1 MTPRHLGKVL
11 LEKWRIVVL
20 STALALAL
28 AILGLILTT
37 PIYKSTATVVA
48 GVRAPET
55 IGPQSVAE
63 QLSADYLL
71 TQEDILKSDR
81 VARQVVTDTGLANAP
96 DAIAQYGWMP
106 KDGALPDFIAGNLRN
121 ALVVDS
127 SVTNSRVMEI
137 SFLSGNPQFAA
148 AMANAFANAF
158 IDVNVQ
164 LQADPARRTVASY
177 TRQLDELSGKLH
189 EMQAQLVA
197 KEGAL
202 DIVAGKGEADPDSAR
217 LNALSAQLAAAQ
229 AQSASAASRA
239 DAGALPDT
247 MASGVVQAL
256 QTEIARLEAQRGQ
269 LSATAGPNNPDYRQ
283 LVAQIAA
290 LRGQLSSQEA
300 LIRKSAAA
308 TAAQARAMQTGLSGA
323 VATQRGRVTKVRAA
337 QSEVSVMQQDI
348 VNLQASYDQIA
359 QRRAQLQVLDNTG
372 QTNISLLSAATP
384 SEIPVLPR
392 KLTTLAVA
400 LVVGFAAGV
409 LLALTIEFFD
419 RRIRFSSEIE
429 SWLGIPDL
437 GAIRISPPQ
446 PMRLP
451 RMVAGLLPNMRIG

>member
-1 MTPRHLGKVL
+1 MTPKHLGKVL
-11 LEKWRIVVL
+11 LEKWRIIAL
-20 STALALAL
+20 CIALAMAL
-28 AILGLILTT
+28 AVLDLVVTT
-37 PIYKSTATVVA
+37 PVYKSTATVVA

-63 QLSADYLL
+63 QLSSDYLL

-96 DAIAQYGWMP
+96 GVIQQYGWEP
-106 KDGALPDFIAGNLRN
+106 TDGALPDFIASKLRN
-121 ALVVDS
+121 GLLVDS

-177 TRQLDELSGKLH
+177 TRQLDALSGKLH

-197 KEGAL
+197 KEGTL
-202 DIVAGKGEADPDSAR
+202 DIVAGKGENDPDSAR

-229 AQSASAASRA
+229 AQSAAASA
-239 DAGALPDT
+239 HAGAGALPDT
-247 MASGVVQAL
+247 MASGVVQGL
-256 QTEIARLEAQRGQ
+256 QTEIARLEAQRSQ
-269 LSATAGPNNPDYRQ
+269 MSATAGPNNPDYRQ
-283 LVAQIAA
+283 LVAQIAG

-308 TAAQARAMQTGLSGA
+308 AAAQAQAMQSGLNGA
-323 VATQRGRVTKVRAA
+323 VTAQRGRVTKVRAA

-348 VNLQASYDQIA
+348 ANLQASYDQIA

-372 QTNISLLSAATP
+372 QTNLSLLSPATP
-384 SEIPVLPR
+384 SDTPVLPR
-392 KLTTLAVA
+392 RLLTLALALMTGVVA
-400 LVVGFAAGV
+400 GI
-409 LLALTIEFFD
+409 LLTLTIEFFD

-437 GAIRISPPQ
+437 GAIRISPPR

-451 RMVAGLLPNMRIG
+451 RMVTGLLPNTRAQ

>member
-1 MTPRHLGKVL
+1 MTPKHLVKVL
-11 LEKWRIVVL
+11 FEKWRIVALTTALGVALAVL
-20 STALALAL
+20 SLVVTA
-28 AILGLILTT
+28 
-37 PIYKSTATVVA
+37 PVYKSTATVVA

-81 VARQVVTDTGLANAP
+81 VARQVVADTGLANAP
-96 DAIAQYGWMP
+96 DAIRQYGWTP
-106 KDGALPDFIAGNLRN
+106 KDGALADFIAAQLRR

-137 SFLSGNPQFAA
+137 SFLSGSPQFAA

-177 TRQLDELSGKLH
+177 TRQLDELSRTLH
-189 EMQAQLVA
+189 RMQAQLVA

-202 DIVAGKGEADPDSAR
+202 DIVASKGEADPDSAR

-229 AQSASAASRA
+229 AQSASATARA
-239 DAGALPDT
+239 GGGALPDT
-247 MASGVVQAL
+247 LSSGVVQGL
-256 QTEIARLEAQRGQ
+256 QTEIARLEAQRSLLGA
-269 LSATAGPNNPDYRQ
+269 SAGPNNPDYRQ
-283 LVAQIAA
+283 LVAQIAG
-290 LRGQLSSQEA
+290 LRGQLAGQEA
-300 LIRKSAAA
+300 LIRKAAA
-308 TAAQARAMQTGLSGA
+308 ASAAQARMAQSGLSGA
-323 VATQRGRVTKVRAA
+323 VAEQRGRVTKVRAA

-348 VNLQASYDQIA
+348 ANLQASYDQIA

-372 QTNISLLSAATP
+372 QTNISLLSPATP
-384 SEIPVLPR
+384 SDAPVLPR
-392 KLTTLAVA
+392 RLTTLVIA
-400 LVVGFAAGV
+400 LVAGLLAGV

-419 RRIRFSSEIE
+419 RRIRFSGEIE

-437 GAIRISPPQ
+437 GTIRISPPQ
-446 PMRLP
+446 PLRLP
-451 RMVAGLLPNMRIG
+451 RMLAGLLPNMRVE

>member
-1 MTPRHLGKVL
+1 MTPKHLGKVL
-11 LEKWRIVVL
+11 LEKWRIIAL
-20 STALALAL
+20 CTALALAL
-28 AILGLILTT
+28 AVLDLVVTT
-37 PIYKSTATVVA
+37 PVYKSTATVVA

-55 IGPQSVAE
+55 IGPQSVAD
-63 QLSADYLL
+63 QLSSDYLL

-96 DAIAQYGWMP
+96 GVIQQYGWEP
-106 KDGALPDFIAGNLRN
+106 KDGALPDFIASNLRN
-121 ALVVDS
+121 GLIVNS

-137 SFLSGNPQFAA
+137 GFLSGDPQFAA
-148 AMANAFANAF
+148 TMANAFANAF

-177 TRQLDELSGKLH
+177 TRQLDVLSRKLH
-189 EMQAQLVA
+189 QMQAQLVA
-197 KEGAL
+197 REGTL
-202 DIVAGKGEADPDSAR
+202 DIVAGKGENDPDSAR

-229 AQSASAASRA
+229 AQSAAASSRA
-239 DAGALPDT
+239 GAGALPDT
-247 MASGVVQAL
+247 MASGVVQGL
-256 QTEIARLEAQRGQ
+256 QTEIARLEAQRSQ
-269 LSATAGPNNPDYRQ
+269 LSASAGPNNPDYRQ
-283 LVAQIAA
+283 LVAQIAG

-308 TAAQARAMQTGLSGA
+308 TAAQAQAMQSGLNGA
-323 VATQRGRVTKVRAA
+323 VTAQRGRVTKVRAA

-348 VNLQASYDQIA
+348 TNLQASYDQIA
-359 QRRAQLQVLDNTG
+359 QRRAQLEVLDNTG
-372 QTNISLLSAATP
+372 QTNISLLSPATP
-384 SEIPVLPR
+384 SDKPVLPR
-392 KLTTLAVA
+392 RLMTLALA
-400 LVVGFAAGV
+400 LVTGVIAGV

-451 RMVAGLLPNMRIG
+451 RMVAGLLPNMRVQ